1 MITAVDGQPL
11 RSIDDAANVYARA
24 TTARNIT
31 VQLIRN
37 GKPATLKLSI
47 Q

>member
-1 MITAVDGQPL
+1 VVTSVDGQAM
-11 RSIDDAANVYARA
+11 RSIDDAADVYVRA
-24 TTARNIT
+24 STARNIT
-31 VQLIRN
+31 VQLVRA